1 MAQHRSDS
9 NTPRARS
16 AVYAL
21 LARAFAYPEPAHVAA
36 IREIG
41 TALATAVNG
50 LYAEAVA
57 LAATTPAPEALV
69 TAFVR
74 LFSHGVSH
82 DCPTFET
89 AYTARD
95 AFQQAQQ
102 MADIAGFYRA
112 FGVRHAPGGERPDH
126 ISAELEFMH
135 FLTLKEAYAREVLGA
150 PRVRQCRRAQ
160 ALFLRDH
167 LACWAPA
174 FGRRVALLD
183 PGGWYG
189 RAGRLLAEWVET
201 ECQALCVQPAMAV
214 AGPRLPWP
222 EPDDGTCGIADTTGD
237 PCAGCAPPF
246 SKDERHEA
254 MPLPLLEQ

>member
-1 MAQHRSDS
+1 MAQHRSESD
-9 NTPRARS
+9 TPRARS
-16 AVYAL
+16 AVYTL

-36 IREIG
+36 MREIG

-50 LYAEAVA
+50 LSIEAVA
-57 LAATTPAPEALV
+57 LAAAAPEPEALAAAY
-69 TAFVR
+69 TR
-74 LFSHGVSH
+74 LFTHSTSR

-89 AYTARD
+89 AYTAQD

-102 MADIAGFYRA
+102 MADIVGFYRA
-112 FGVRHAPGGERPDH
+112 FGVLHAPGGERPDH

-135 FLTLKEAYAREVLGA
+135 FLALKEAYACEMLGA

-183 PGGWYG
+183 PSGWYG
-189 RAGRLLAEWVET
+189 RAGRLLAEWMEV
-201 ECQALCVQPAMAV
+201 ECQAFQVQPALAV

-222 EPDDGTCGIADTTGD
+222 EPDDGTCGIAGPEGD
-237 PCAGCAPPF
+237 PCAGCAPSAPP
-246 SKDERHEA
+246 DERREA
-254 MPLPLLEQ
+254 LSLPLLEQ

>member
-1 MAQHRSDS
+1 MAQHRSD
-9 NTPRARS
+9 TDVPRARG

-21 LARAFAYPEPAHVAA
+21 LARAFAYPEPAHLAA

-41 TALATAVNG
+41 TALPAVREPR
-50 LYAEAVA
+50 YAAAVT
-57 LAATTPAPEALV
+57 LAAATPAPEVLV

-74 LFSHGVSH
+74 LFTHGVSR

-126 ISAELEFMH
+126 ISAELEFMY
-135 FLTLKEAYAREVLGA
+135 FLTLKEAYAREVLGG
-150 PRVRQCRRAQ
+150 PRVHQCRRAQ

-183 PGGWYG
+183 PEGWYG
-189 RAGRLLAEWVET
+189 RAGRLLVDWVEA
-201 ECQALCVQPAMAV
+201 ECEALRVQPALTV

-222 EPDDGTCGIADTTGD
+222 EPDDGTCGTADTDGD
-237 PCAGCAPPF
+237 PCAGCAPP
-246 SKDERHEA
+246 SSPSERRDA

>member
-9 NTPRARS
+9 DASRARG

-21 LARAFAYPEPAHVAA
+21 LARAFAYPEPAHVAT
-36 IREIG
+36 IRQIG
-41 TALATAVNG
+41 AALASVADG

-57 LAATTPAPEALV
+57 LAAAAPEPEALAS
-69 TAFVR
+69 TYAR
-74 LFSHGVSH
+74 LFTHSTSR

-102 MADIAGFYRA
+102 MADVAGFYRA
-112 FGVRHAPGGERPDH
+112 FGVLHAPGGERPDH

-150 PRVRQCRRAQ
+150 PRVRQCREAQ

-167 LACWAPA
+167 LACWAPV

-183 PGGWYG
+183 PDGWYG
-189 RAGRLLAEWVET
+189 RAGRLLVDWVEA
-201 ECQALCVQPAMAV
+201 ECQTLRVQPALAV

-222 EPDDGTCGIADTTGD
+222 EPDDGTCGTAVTDGD
-237 PCAGCAPPF
+237 PCAGCAPPP
-246 SKDERHEA
+246 SPGERRGA